1 MSAPTLGHPVVLGI
15 ETSCDETGVGL
26 VSDGVLL
33 GDALASSMDEHARYG
48 GVVPEVAARA
58 HLESMLPVLEQ
69 ALQAA
74 SLDLAAVDAVAV
86 TAGPGLSTAVQ
97 VGLASAKALA
107 FALGKPL
114 YGVHHLAGHA
124 AVDALVHGPLPRRCV
139 ALVVSGGHTS
149 LLLLGDLARDPVVH
163 LGDTIDDAAG
173 EAFDKV
179 ARVLG
184 LPYPGGPAIDAAAR
198 AGDPAAVRFPRA
210 LTRPGDAPY
219 GFSFSGVKTAVAR
232 WVEARADAGG
242 EVPVADV
249 AASFQEAVADVL
261 TRKAL
266 AACREHDVDALL
278 VVGGVAANSRVRA
291 LAEERCA
298 AAGIELRVPPP
309 RLCTDNG
316 AMIAA
321 VGDLLVRGGAPASGL
336 ALAADPS
343 ARLTGALLSGPWS

>member
-1 MSAPTLGHPVVLGI
+1 VIVLGI
-15 ETSCDETGVGL
+15 ESSCDETGVGL

-33 GDALASSMDEHARYG
+33 GDALASSMDAHARFG

-58 HLESMLPVLEQ
+58 HLESMMPVLHE
-69 ALQAA
+69 ALDKA
-74 SLDLAAVDAVAV
+74 SVGLGDVGAVAV

-124 AVDALVHGPLPRRCV
+124 AVDVLEHGPLPPKCV

-149 LLLLGDLARDPVVH
+149 LLLLGDLGRDPIVH

-173 EAFDKV
+173 EAFDKI

-184 LPYPGGPAIDAAAR
+184 LGYPGGPVVDKVAR
-198 AGDPAAVRFPRA
+198 DGDPHAISFPRA
-210 LTRPGDAPY
+210 LSRPSDPAY

-232 WVEARADAGG
+232 WVEARVDAGG

-261 TRKAL
+261 TRKAI
-266 AACREHDVDALL
+266 AACREHGVGTLL

-298 AAGIELRVPPP
+298 AAGIELRVPPI

-321 VGDLLVRGGAPASGL
+321 VGDLLVRAGAPASGL
-336 ALAADPS
+336 DLGSDPS
-343 ARLTGALLSGPWS
+343 APLTGALLAGPWT

>member
-1 MSAPTLGHPVVLGI
+1 VIVLGV
-15 ETSCDETGVGL
+15 ESSCDETGVGL
-26 VSDGVLL
+26 VSEGVLL
-33 GDALASSMDEHARYG
+33 GDALASSMDAHARFG

-58 HLESMLPVLEQ
+58 HLESMMPVLHQ
-69 ALQAA
+69 ALDKA
-74 SLDLAAVDAVAV
+74 SLDLKDVDAIAV

-97 VGLASAKALA
+97 VGLASAKALS
-107 FALGKPL
+107 FALDKPL

-124 AVDALVHGPLPRRCV
+124 AVDVLEHGPLPSRCV

-149 LLLLGDLARDPVVH
+149 LLLLGDLGRDPIVH

-184 LPYPGGPAIDAAAR
+184 LGYPGGPIVDKVAR
-198 AGDPAAVRFPRA
+198 EGDPHAIAFPRA
-210 LTRPGDAPY
+210 LSKPSDPAY

-232 WVEARADAGG
+232 WVEARVDAGG

-266 AACREHDVDALL
+266 AACRQHGVDTLL
-278 VVGGVAANSRVRA
+278 LVGGVAANSRVRA

-298 AAGIELRVPPP
+298 AAGVELRVPPI

-321 VGDLLVRGGAPASGL
+321 VGDLLVRAGAPASGL
-336 ALAADPS
+336 DLGSDPS
-343 ARLTGALLSGPWS
+343 APLTGALLAGPW